1 MLRPYTE
8 VVAGIV
14 DSEDPVHV
22 VGHDDEFVQ
31 ADVREMHRNPEPTI
45 RRRSA
50 SNVQTHLTLADVSKH
65 VVADSDADGD
75 EVDALA

>member
-8 VVAGIV
+8 GVPGIV
-14 DSEDPVHV
+14 DGEDPVQV

-31 ADVREMHRNPEPTI
+31 ADVREMHRDPEPTV
-45 RRRSA
+45 RRRKACS
-50 SNVQTHLTLADVSKH
+50 VQTHFTLEDVSKR
-65 VVADSDADGD
+65 VVVNSDADGD